1 MTGLLRQPS
10 FARLWTAA
18 FFSESAEWM
27 LQVALPIYLY
37 RLTGSAAS
45 TAASIALGLVP
56 ALLLSPVAGVLA
68 DRADRRRLL
77 CFVCAG
83 QAAVA
88 VPLLLAD
95 GQAVVYLVVAG
106 QAALASLFEPARSA
120 LVPDLVGAERVT
132 AANGLM
138 SVNGNVARLVG
149 GWLGGLVLGTAGLG
163 WVVAAYSATLV
174 VAFALLLKPFHAVP
188 VAVPEREPVI
198 RAWMA
203 GLAAIRDSRRLRV
216 ASAWVV
222 LSSLAQ
228 GMFLVGFV
236 LFVLTVLG
244 RGEAET
250 GLLRGV
256 QAVGGLAA
264 GIVVATAAKRVA
276 PEKLLGWGS
285 LALSVVTLLIWNG
298 PQLTTALGVYIGLFM
313 AVGGPGVFAGTG
325 LLTVIQTATP
335 PSQVGRVLS
344 TAFAAMAGCTA
355 LGSLAAGALV
365 DILGLPVLLNA
376 QALLHL
382 AGAVVVLTGLVRTA
396 VLQPA

>member
-1 MTGLLRQPS
+1 MTGPLREPA

-27 LQVALPIYLY
+27 LQVALPIHLY

-45 TAASIALGLVP
+45 TAASIALGLLP

-77 CFVCAG
+77 CLVCAG
-83 QAAVA
+83 QAVVA
-88 VPLLLAD
+88 LPLLLAD

-120 LVPDLVGAERVT
+120 LVPDLVGPDRVT

-138 SVNGNVARLVG
+138 SVNGNVARLAG

-163 WVVAAYSATLV
+163 WVVAAYAGTLV
-174 VAFALLLKPFHAVP
+174 IAFAVLLKPFHAVR
-188 VAVPEREPVI
+188 ATASEREPVI
-198 RAWMA
+198 RAWVA

-216 ASAWVV
+216 ASVWVV

-228 GMFLVGFV
+228 GMFLVEFV

-256 QAVGGLAA
+256 QAIGGLVA
-264 GIVVATAAKRVA
+264 GVLVATAAKRVA

-298 PQLTTALGVYIGLFM
+298 PQLTTALGVYIGLF
-313 AVGGPGVFAGTG
+313 AIVGGPGVFAGTG
-325 LLTVIQTATP
+325 LLTVIQTETP

-365 DILGLPVLLNA
+365 DVVGLTALLNA

-382 AGAVVVLTGLVRTA
+382 AGAVVVLTGLVRKA
-396 VLQPA
+396 VLQPV